1 MTTTPNIQH
10 NFFNGRI
17 IMYYT
22 PLSNEV
28 VIGSTTLN
36 IKEAI
41 KYSKRGYDDYV
52 MGNRQQY
59 RPVYAMYKKYGK
71 SKVKVKFIKYIV
83 AGTEYEL
90 KKALKETKQNINS
103 FI

>member
-1 MTTTPNIQH
+1 MTTPNINY

-22 PLSNEV
+22 TVSNDV

-36 IKEAI
+36 MKECIKF
-41 KYSKRGYDDYV
+41 SKRGYDDYV
-52 MGNRQQY
+52 MGKRQQY
-59 RPVYAMYKKYGK
+59 RPVYALYQKFGK
-71 SKVKVKFIKYIV
+71 SKVKIRFVKYIV

-90 KKALKETKQNINS
+90 KKALKEAKQNLND

>member
-59 RPVYAMYKKYGK
+59 RPVYAMYKKFGK
-71 SKVKVKFIKYIV
+71 SMVKVKFIKYIV

-90 KKALKETKQNINS
+90 KKALKETKQNVNS

>member
-1 MTTTPNIQH
+1 MTNPNIQH

-22 PLSNEV
+22 PLSNDV
-28 VIGSTTLN
+28 IIGSTTLN
-36 IKEAI
+36 IKDAI
-41 KYSKRGYDDYV
+41 KYSKKGYDDYV
-52 MGNRQQY
+52 KGNRQQY

-71 SKVKVKFIKYIV
+71 SKVKVKFIKYVV
-83 AGTEYEL
+83 ADTEYEL
-90 KKALKETKQNINS
+90 KKALKEANQKLNT

>member
-1 MTTTPNIQH
+1 MTQPNINY

-17 IMYYT
+17 VMYYT

-28 VIGSTTLN
+28 VIASTTLN
-36 IKEAI
+36 MKECIKF
-41 KYSKRGYDDYV
+41 SKRGYDDYV
-52 MGNRQQY
+52 MGRRQQY

-71 SKVKVKFIKYIV
+71 SKVKIRFVKYIV

-90 KKALKETKQNINS
+90 KKALKEAKQNLNT